1 MVTTPATKTKTKW
14 ERVYVRKWGTT
25 TLTIQLVRIDDRAGI
40 TFLGTRC
47 VDGVVVPRKMSD
59 WAGIAK
65 EVEIS
70 VCMSV

>member
-1 MVTTPATKTKTKW
+1 
-14 ERVYVRKWGTT
+14 
-25 TLTIQLVRIDDRAGI
+25 VRIDDRAGI
-40 TFLGTRC
+40 TFLGTRS

-59 WAGIAK
+59 WVGIAK